1 MARSRT
7 TQSWRRLAAGATAA
21 ILVGGLLVTTPTTA
35 SAIGC
40 TWRPDAG
47 SGTAADPYQVA
58 DATDLD
64 AVRNCLDKHFVQTAD
79 VTLAGPFTT
88 LGDFTGSYDGGS
100 HSITG
105 MTTVPGM
112 FESISGTGRV
122 HHLTLKQSTIEM
134 TPLGQAFG
142 GALAGTISD
151 SAEVTN
157 VSAEGVTITGFNY
170 LGGLIGAAQGPVRIA
185 EVTVSGSVISFGH
198 DVGGVVG
205 LANRDLSTRGPT
217 ITDTS
222 FTGTVRGDDEVG
234 GIVGTAIATTLS
246 SVSASSG
253 ALEGDRNVGGLVGYA
268 EDASVSDATVTALAI
283 TANDETGGAFGV
295 ALTSALTRITS
306 HASVTAAQDLAGG
319 LAGAVV
325 GTQPVTDS
333 VATGEVRARSLAG
346 GLVGV
351 LAAPVARSSAGGAV
365 TATDSDAG
373 GLVGMLYPAQLNCD
387 GAPDCEDIDYLA
399 SVDSSTASG
408 AVSAPAAAG
417 GIAGRMPPMS
427 CQDDNGN
434 EIPCRPISEPYA
446 AKIVNSYARGAV
458 TAPGSAGGLVG
469 TTEPPVLATAAGGLS
484 FPGPDASRGVVTA
497 SATQF
502 PLGVINSYSSG
513 VITGTTRGGI
523 VAEDPSG
530 LTVVESF
537 WDATTNPDLSG
548 GKGVGKTAAQLRD
561 ITTFADAGWKIQSG
575 APATGDSVWGICV
588 PPDTAVNSGYPFLL
602 WQQPSTDPC
611 HPVPAAPV
619 LESLTP
625 GDRKLRVAAQL
636 GADGGNPITSVQY
649 QIDDGDWRDS
659 GGTSGTFTITG
670 LTNGTLYRVRVRSV
684 NAIGISPS
692 SNRKAATPAAATVL
706 KVNAVRK
713 GKRLAVKER
722 NIVVRSVRTNGT
734 IRAARVSCSLKG
746 STLPRRLTDRLCAP
760 TVAGATAA
768 GGDGELTAAQVR
780 RKKLRI
786 TVTPRCSTGLRV
798 RVAVTAKAP
807 GAKRKTFTRSY
818 RVDNTPPVKCRIK
831 GTG

>member
-1 MARSRT
+1 MTRSRT
-7 TQSWRRLAAGATAA
+7 AQTWRRLAAVTTATLMA
-21 ILVGGLLVTTPTTA
+21 GGLLVTTPTTA
-35 SAIGC
+35 SAVGC

-112 FESISGTGRV
+112 FETISGTGRV
-122 HHLTLKQSTIEM
+122 HHLTLKQSTVEM

-142 GALAGTISD
+142 GALAGTITD

-157 VSAEGVTITGFNY
+157 VSAEAVTITGFNY

-185 EVTVSGSVISFGH
+185 NVAVSGSVVSFGH
-198 DVGGVVG
+198 DVGGVIG
-205 LANRDLSTRGPT
+205 LATRDLSTRGPT
-217 ITDTS
+217 ITETS
-222 FTGTVRGDDEVG
+222 FTGTVRGDDEIG
-234 GIVGTAIATTLS
+234 GIAGTAIATTLS
-246 SVSASSG
+246 SVTASG
-253 ALEGDRNVGGLVGYA
+253 ELEGDRNVGGLVGYT
-268 EDASVSDATVTALAI
+268 EDASVSDATVTALTI
-283 TANDETGGAFGV
+283 TANDETGGTFGV
-295 ALTSALTRITS
+295 AITSALSRITS
-306 HASVTAAQDLAGG
+306 HASVTAAHDLAGG

-325 GTQPVTDS
+325 ATQPVTDS
-333 VATGEVRARSLAG
+333 VATGDVRARSLAG
-346 GLVGV
+346 GLVGL
-351 LAAPVARSSAGGAV
+351 LAAPVARSSASGAV

-373 GLVGMLYPAQLNCD
+373 GLVGVLYPAQLNCD
-387 GAPDCEDIDYLA
+387 GAPGCEDIDYLA

-427 CQDDNGN
+427 CQDDNGD
-434 EIPCRPISEPYA
+434 EIPCRPISDTYA

-469 TTEPPVLATAAGGLS
+469 TTEPPMLATAAGGLS
-484 FPGPDASRGVVTA
+484 FPGPDASRGDVTA

-502 PLGVINSYSSG
+502 PLGVIDSYSSG
-513 VITGTTRGGI
+513 VITGTTRGGV
-523 VAEDPSG
+523 VAEDPAG

-537 WDATTNPDLSG
+537 WDATANPDLSG

-561 ITTFADAGWKIQSG
+561 IATFTTAGWKIQSG

-588 PPDTAVNSGYPFLL
+588 PPDTAVNDGYPFLQ
-602 WQQPSTDPC
+602 WQHSSADPC

-636 GADGGNPITSVQY
+636 GADGGNPITAVQY
-649 QIDDGDWRDS
+649 QLDDGDWRDS

-670 LTNGTLYRVRVRSV
+670 LTNGTLYRVRVRSI

-713 GKRLAVKER
+713 GKRLAAKER
-722 NIVVRSVRTNGT
+722 NLLVRSARTNGT
-734 IRAARVSCSLKG
+734 ILAARVTCSLKG
-746 STLPRRLTDRLCAP
+746 SQLPPRLRDRLCAP
-760 TVAGATAA
+760 KVSGATAA
-768 GGDGELTAAQVR
+768 GASSELTASQVR

-786 TVTPRCSTGLRV
+786 TVKPRCSTGLRV
-798 RVAVTAKAP
+798 RVFIAAKAP